1 MKARLNIS
9 LTLAAA
15 CLCGLSSCVS
25 IVSGDG
31 TGDTAISFATP
42 SADTKAA
49 VEDNLS
55 DNSEFLVW
63 GGYRDDANS
72 VDATNVFN
80 GETVTGSGNVWNY
93 TGGTRYW
100 VAGKTYDF
108 YAVYPADIF
117 SGQSSTSTD
126 TPSVTC
132 SPEGIVTIEN
142 FDASATGEAA
152 VDLMLA
158 SASRTTSDPISEGET
173 VPVPFSFSHL
183 LTSIEF
189 VGKIDEAS
197 AGIEGFSAR
206 LVSAKL
212 YGMAKKGDFSV
223 DKNNIL
229 SIIGGDKSAVSDAW
243 ILDLVTTEDSPFASV
258 SFENDGLMTTEGKSV
273 FGEILFFPCLV
284 QQGFI
289 IEISYSVNGVVKG
302 PERIDLTSI
311 PLQEWQ
317 AGMRYRYTFSVSDTD
332 RILFDVPTV
341 RPWDDA
347 TGGIVI
353 VE

>member
-15 CLCGLSSCVS
+15 CLCSLSSCVS

-49 VEDNLS
+49 VEGGALTEGS
-55 DNSEFLVW
+55 FLVW
-63 GGYRDDANS
+63 GGYDGN
-72 VDATNVFN
+72 ATNVFD
-80 GETVTGSGNVWNY
+80 GETVSGINGTWNY

-152 VDLMLA
+152 VDLMTASVTSVDADNMINAGDAVKLSFKHELA
-158 SASRTTSDPISEGET
+158 RVKFTVVSEGDA
-173 VPVPFSFSHL
+173 
-183 LTSIEF
+183 LTIS
-189 VGKIDEAS
+189 D
-197 AGIEGFSAR
+197 
-206 LVSAKL
+206 AKL
-212 YGMAKKGDFSV
+212 YGISHTGSLKKEDWTLSGNWELSGT
-223 DKNNIL
+223 KNTGENTLFKTETLGITDTQEYL
-229 SIIGGDKSAVSDAW
+229 LFGGDLLLPPQTLSDGA
-243 ILDLVTTEDSPFASV
+243 ILAFSYQYEGDTDSHGVTLDV
-258 SFENDGLMTTEGKSV
+258 KTTNVAKWTAG
-273 FGEILFFPCLV
+273 
-284 QQGFI
+284 QR
-289 IEISYSVNGVVKG
+289 YNY
-302 PERIDLTSI
+302 RISI
-311 PLQEWQ
+311 PQNPVDISL
-317 AGMRYRYTFSVSDTD
+317 
-332 RILFDVPTV
+332 DVTV
-341 RPWDDA
+341 KDWDVEDL
-347 TGGIVI
+347 I
-353 VE
+353 VEW

>member
-31 TGDTAISFATP
+31 TGDTAISFATT

-49 VEDNLS
+49 VEDNLP

-152 VDLMLA
+152 VDLMTASVTSVDADNMINAGDAVKLSFKHELA
-158 SASRTTSDPISEGET
+158 RVKFTVVSEGDA
-173 VPVPFSFSHL
+173 
-183 LTSIEF
+183 LTIS
-189 VGKIDEAS
+189 D
-197 AGIEGFSAR
+197 
-206 LVSAKL
+206 AKL
-212 YGMAKKGDFSV
+212 YGISHTGSLKKEDWTLSGNWELSGT
-223 DKNNIL
+223 KNTGENTLFKTETLGITDTQEYL
-229 SIIGGDKSAVSDAW
+229 LFGGDLLLPPQTLSDGA
-243 ILDLVTTEDSPFASV
+243 ILAFSYQYEGDTDSHGVTLDV
-258 SFENDGLMTTEGKSV
+258 KTTNVAKWTAG
-273 FGEILFFPCLV
+273 
-284 QQGFI
+284 QR
-289 IEISYSVNGVVKG
+289 YNY
-302 PERIDLTSI
+302 RISI
-311 PLQEWQ
+311 PQNL
-317 AGMRYRYTFSVSDTD
+317 V
-332 RILFDVPTV
+332 DVTLDVTV
-341 RPWDDA
+341 KDW
-347 TGGIVI
+347 
-353 VE
+353 VEQDFTVTW